1 MKYKYIV
8 FCPYFGKLPNSIN
21 LWLKSCSYNKE
32 FKFIVFTNDDRKF
45 KVPENVLIE
54 NISFEEF
61 REKVQKKFDFA
72 ISLETPYKLCDY
84 KTAYGYIFE
93 EYLEEA
99 KYWGACDM
107 DLIFGDLSKF
117 MPNDYYDKISTRGH
131 LMLLKNTKELR
142 EAFMIKNTSKICYKD
157 ILSSPIHFASDE
169 IGKYGINNILL
180 NNGYKIYHYE
190 NTVADILP
198 TKIRINL
205 NRNDIYNDNKKVIF
219 SFEDGKVYLN
229 KINNKKTDKIE
240 FSYVHFQK
248 RIMKNN
254 INKEE
259 INKFIITYNSF
270 ENYKNITKEY
280 IDDHQPKN
288 LIYKKWFL
296 LKYRAVINRYKKY
309 KEIIKIIKGA

>member
-229 KINNKKTDKIE
+229 KINNKKIDKIE